1 MNRGTGTTDRRP
13 WRNSIAL
20 AAAVALILT
29 PGTTFGAE
37 EGGGHSGGGGGGM
50 GGGGEDT
57 SPGNN
62 LSMPV
67 IWTEAEGL
75 RPTLREAATPLTAI
89 LGTLGTD
96 GTITPLDATY
106 VLKDDAGTKDVVEQN
121 PLFLQKTVNSW
132 QADNV
137 ELADSGLALSDGRL
151 PVTYLDWGDNLEA
164 KDWST
169 KQMVRVETR
178 LVQKVDGMTG
188 YVMKKVF
195 GQGQTEMWGVLGKQV
210 PVDPEAPVP
219 STDPWSATDEERTE
233 AFAYTSNA
241 CLTIERIDRA
251 TSLTWDPG
259 DRAWTPDGKS
269 ICVGDVTEGPGGY
282 GAEVT
287 VSGGMTYGYVWHARG
302 AEAGLYRLTFSLK
315 PGAGVDIAPS
325 TERYV
330 SATTEEGGSG
340 HKPPGAGGHETAT
353 EPTTDAAS
361 AEEGGTGGGTDAGSK
376 PVPNVPVIVPELD
389 LSYIDVGLDYSPTVP
404 SMPLNLKAVR
414 GVEQIALTWE
424 PPVYDGMGA
433 ITEYVVNGVRDEDGT
448 VLPAQRIAA
457 GTPLTAAFAGL
468 VGGEPYTFTVVAVNG
483 QGPGVPAS
491 VTTVPKVKPAVSPP
505 VVNPSTPAAPSTA
518 APPAKVA
525 TITVK
530 AVSGRSKLFI
540 DVDPNKGKGYWQVMI
555 QRKAGKVWKVLPKV
569 YRTKGSAETLTVN
582 LPKGSYRAV
591 VLPKYTHAGAMSG
604 SVTLK
609 R

>member
-1 MNRGTGTTDRRP
+1 
-13 WRNSIAL
+13 
-20 AAAVALILT
+20 
-29 PGTTFGAE
+29 
-37 EGGGHSGGGGGGM
+37 
-50 GGGGEDT
+50 
-57 SPGNN
+57 
-62 LSMPV
+62 MPV
-67 IWTEAEGL
+67 IWTDTGL
-75 RPTLREAATPLTAI
+75 RPTLREPTTPLKAI
-89 LGTLGTD
+89 PGTLGTD

-121 PLFLQKTVNSW
+121 PLFLQKTVNAW

-137 ELADSGLALSDGRL
+137 ELADSGLAQSGGRL

-178 LVQKVDGMTG
+178 LLQKVDGMTG

-195 GQGQTEMWGVLGKQV
+195 GQGQTEMWGVLGTQ
-210 PVDPEAPVP
+210 APVNP
-219 STDPWSATDEERTE
+219 ESPDPATDPWTATEEQRTE

-251 TSLTWDPG
+251 TSVTWDPV
-259 DRAWTPDGKS
+259 DRAWTPDGKATC
-269 ICVGDVTEGPGGY
+269 IGDVTEGPGGY

-302 AEAGLYRLTFSLK
+302 AESGLYRLTFSLK

-325 TERYV
+325 TARYV

-340 HKPPGAGGHETAT
+340 HKPPGAGEDEATA
-353 EPTTDAAS
+353 EPAV
-361 AEEGGTGGGTDAGSK
+361 AEEGGSEGGTDAGSK

-448 VLPAQRIAA
+448 VLPGQRIAA
-457 GTPLTAAFAGL
+457 GTPLKAAFAGL

-483 QGPGVPAS
+483 QGPGVPAT
-491 VTTVPKVKPAVSPP
+491 VTTVPKVKPAVNPP
-505 VVNPSTPAAPSTA
+505 AVNPSTPAAQPTA

-555 QRKAGKVWKVLPKV
+555 QRKAGKVWKALPKV

-591 VLPKYTHAGAMSG
+591 VLPKYTHAGATSG

>member
-1 MNRGTGTTDRRP
+1 M
-13 WRNSIAL
+13 
-20 AAAVALILT
+20 
-29 PGTTFGAE
+29 
-37 EGGGHSGGGGGGM
+37 
-50 GGGGEDT
+50 
-57 SPGNN
+57 
-62 LSMPV
+62 
-67 IWTEAEGL
+67 
-75 RPTLREAATPLTAI
+75 
-89 LGTLGTD
+89 
-96 GTITPLDATY
+96 
-106 VLKDDAGTKDVVEQN
+106 
-121 PLFLQKTVNSW
+121 
-132 QADNV
+132 AD
-137 ELADSGLALSDGRL
+137 
-151 PVTYLDWGDNLEA
+151 
-164 KDWST
+164 
-169 KQMVRVETR
+169 
-178 LVQKVDGMTG
+178 
-188 YVMKKVF
+188 
-195 GQGQTEMWGVLGKQV
+195 
-210 PVDPEAPVP
+210 
-219 STDPWSATDEERTE
+219 
-233 AFAYTSNA
+233 
-241 CLTIERIDRA
+241 
-251 TSLTWDPG
+251 
-259 DRAWTPDGKS
+259 
-269 ICVGDVTEGPGGY
+269 GPGGY

-302 AEAGLYRLTFSLK
+302 AESGLYRLTFSLK

-325 TERYV
+325 TALYV

-340 HKPPGAGGHETAT
+340 HKPPGAGEDEATA
-353 EPTTDAAS
+353 EPAV
-361 AEEGGTGGGTDAGSK
+361 AEEGGSEGGTDAGSK

-448 VLPAQRIAA
+448 VLPEQRIAA

-483 QGPGVPAS
+483 QGPGAPAT
-491 VTTVPKVKPAVSPP
+491 VTTVPKVKPAVSQP
-505 VVNPSTPAAPSTA
+505 VVNPSTPAAQPTA

-555 QRKAGKVWKVLPKV
+555 QRKAGKVWKALPKV

-591 VLPKYTHAGAMSG
+591 VLPKYTHAGATSG